1 MQNDLYKLTIKEART
16 LLDAREVSSVEL
28 TKSFIDRI
36 DSVES
41 RVRAFVR
48 VTPEVAIE
56 QAERADLAISQGH
69 SSLMTGIPLQIK
81 DNMCTKGIVTTC
93 SSIMLRDSFLR
104 TVPQL

>member
-48 VTPEVAIE
+48 VTPDVAIE
-56 QAERADLAISQGH
+56 QAERADFAISQGH
-69 SSLMTGIPLQIK
+69 SSLMTGIHTQIK
-81 DNMCTKGIVTTC
+81 DNM
-93 SSIMLRDSFLR
+93 
-104 TVPQL
+104 